1 MNVTRRTFLAL
12 ATSVT
17 LALAGCSAVEDSVA
31 SRGGDSDPGEAADVR
46 ELGGYVLT
54 EGSQTDRGFVVDDA
68 LQTPSGRTL
77 HFSLH
82 VPDSYDGSVP
92 YALYVACPGWEGLYF
107 QGVGANL
114 QEGYPFVAND
124 YVADMIVA
132 SPQLDDWGE
141 QSASD
146 VVELTEWL
154 LGAYNIDA
162 SRVYLSG
169 CSGGGETISIVLGT
183 RPELY
188 RRALHT
194 ISRWDGDIETL
205 AAAEVPV
212 YMAIGENDDY
222 YGSGPAREAYE
233 EIRAA
238 YRARGLSEERISE
251 LVVLDVKPTSY
262 FTERGFA
269 AGAGQHGAGGYLFA
283 HDEDIMGWLFS

>member
-1 MNVTRRTFLAL
+1 MHVSHLSRRSFIEAAAL
-12 ATSVT
+12 A
-17 LALAGCSAVEDSVA
+17 AGGLVL
-31 SRGGDSDPGEAADVR
+31 GGGLVGCADVR

-114 QEGYPFVAND
+114 QEDYPFVAND
-124 YVADMIVA
+124 YIADMIVA
-132 SPQLDDWGE
+132 SPQLDDWDE

-154 LGAYNIDA
+154 LDAYSIDA
-162 SRVYLSG
+162 DHVYLSG

-205 AAAEVPV
+205 TAAEVPV

-222 YGSGPAREAYE
+222 YGSGSAREAYE

-238 YRARGLSEERISE
+238 YRAHRLSEERISE

-262 FTERGFA
+262 FTERGLLRTRASTGRA
-269 AGAGQHGAGGYLFA
+269 ATSLPMTRTSWDG
-283 HDEDIMGWLFS
+283 FSHFWVPCSCG

>member
-1 MNVTRRTFLAL
+1 M
-12 ATSVT
+12 
-17 LALAGCSAVEDSVA
+17 
-31 SRGGDSDPGEAADVR
+31 
-46 ELGGYVLT
+46 
-54 EGSQTDRGFVVDDA
+54 
-68 LQTPSGRTL
+68 
-77 HFSLH
+77 
-82 VPDSYDGSVP
+82 
-92 YALYVACPGWEGLYF
+92 
-107 QGVGANL
+107 
-114 QEGYPFVAND
+114 
-124 YVADMIVA
+124 
-132 SPQLDDWGE
+132 
-141 QSASD
+141 
-146 VVELTEWL
+146 VELTEWL

-162 SRVYLSG
+162 DHVYLSG

-269 AGAGQHGAGGYLFA
+269 ADAGQHGAGGYLFA
-283 HDEDIMGWLFS
+283 HDEDIMGWLFALLGALLMRVVVRSARPIIR